1 MNALYIDV
9 GSTDIKFRTDGEKE
23 SRKVPFPMTRAQEPF
38 FEADAEQIFQTIA
51 DIIARSP
58 SAENILLSV
67 QMHGYILRMRQ
78 GGDSAYVSW
87 RDSRAREMFAAG
99 EYERTLLP
107 MSGTS
112 YKANLAPVSLQY
124 RQQAEGLDLS
134 DILEFYTLGSY
145 LAFRLTGRNVTHITD
160 AAATGFFDVHGKS
173 ACGCGF
179 RLPEALLRVLPVGM
193 YAGRR
198 VFAPVGD
205 QQAAIASLP
214 EKVLRECYIL
224 NLGTAAQLCCVG
236 DEYLSFGESC
246 LECRPFFGGRYLYT
260 VTGLP
265 GGDWFRSHSMQ
276 PSAEVWL
283 AQRYAQAI
291 EKLPRR
297 SALAVIGGGVAV
309 HYAQLLQ
316 DALFRLGIGYQMAS
330 ADAADGLGNIMR
342 KEHEKRNRDHDQ

>member
-1 MNALYIDV
+1 MSTLLIDV
-9 GSTDIKFRTDGEKE
+9 GSTDIKYRTDGEKE
-23 SRKVPFPMTRAQEPF
+23 SHKVPFPMTRAQEPF

-51 DIIARSP
+51 DIIVRSP

-99 EYERTLLP
+99 EYNRTLLP

-124 RQQAEGLDLS
+124 RQQVEGLKLS
-134 DILEFYTLGSY
+134 EIQEFYTLGSY
-145 LAFRLTGRNVTHITD
+145 LAFRLTGRNATHITD

-173 ACGCGF
+173 ARGWGF
-179 RLPEALLRVLPVGM
+179 RFPEALLRVIPVGM

-214 EKVLRECYIL
+214 AKVLRECYIL

-236 DEYLSFGESC
+236 EEYLAFGESC

-260 VTGLP
+260 ATGLL
-265 GGDWFRSHSMQ
+265 GGDWFRSHCKQ
-276 PSAEVWL
+276 TDAAAQL
-283 AQRYAQAI
+283 AQCYVRAI

-316 DALFRLGIGYQMAS
+316 DALARLNIDCQMVS

-342 KEHEKRNRDHDQ
+342 EEHEKRNRDHDQ